1 MSSILST
8 IRVWDVE
15 EASKKQLHVIKSRS
29 KQGTHTHTHTRLA
42 TMYIVIILIGKKTP
56 ILTCCYSKD
65 GKYVAGAQGDGSIAL
80 WKGDGP
86 YVSVFF
92 IKILYYTQVFKYF

>member
-1 MSSILST
+1 M
-8 IRVWDVE
+8 WDVE

-29 KQGTHTHTHTRLA
+29 KQGAHTHTRLA
-42 TMYIVIILIGKKTP
+42 TKYIVIILIGKKTP

-92 IKILYYTQVFKYF
+92 IKILYLPSKILCSTQVFKYF

>member
-1 MSSILST
+1 MLSSQ
-8 IRVWDVE
+8 
-15 EASKKQLHVIKSRS
+15 EASKV
-29 KQGTHTHTHTRLA
+29 HTHTRLA
-42 TMYIVIILIGKKTP
+42 TKHIVIILIGKKTP

-92 IKILYYTQVFKYF
+92 IKILYLAIKILCSTQVFKYF